1 MGLRFRVVLV
11 TALAVGGGLMAPVA
25 SAAAASKTSVSLQ
38 FASHTSFKGR
48 VSSPKAGCVRSRVIR
63 LQLRKGR
70 KWVSIATVKS
80 SHSGRFHGTVHSGGR
95 YRAVAGS
102 TASCAS
108 GTSKTVTAPSG
119 AGGPGGSGGSGGP
132 GTSGAQQPAC
142 SLPLTHDTY
151 DGFHIAVPSGW
162 ELFTLKGQVEVEK
175 DAVGSEAVVVV
186 PAAQTSGLTAA
197 SYFQSELSNFESLA
211 AAGGTPITVTGSS
224 SQSGMPSS
232 TFTTSINGQAASG
245 EATVLVEPLVGQ
257 VSATELVFVAD
268 WAPEA
273 AFGTD
278 SSLLTS
284 IADCYGPE
292 QGSLYRMF
300 QDQSFTYMLPPGWSI
315 PAGGEGQDSLLL
327 SDPQG
332 DTVAYLLGGEG
343 PNFQFDSPQTEIDS
357 YLAYVGIDS
366 VTSLWSVTPPGQ
378 NGAPGNLEYEE
389 FTATYQGN
397 PVHGLIYS
405 NVSIN
410 GVFNTGV
417 IRIALAP
424 ASSWNA
430 VNGALIQMMGAIQH
444 NFTQDLETINQLNQ
458 QWQSFNNQ
466 VANFD
471 DTLNNQ
477 QLTQDPTTGTYYDAP
492 YDSYESDG
500 PYGPGYYN
508 GNQKLNI
515 INRQ

>member
-1 MGLRFRVVLV
+1 MGLRFRVVLLM
-11 TALAVGGGLMAPVA
+11 AMAVCGGLMATVA
-25 SAAAASKTSVSLQ
+25 SAASTSKTSVSLQ
-38 FASHTSFKGR
+38 FVSHTSYKGR
-48 VSSPKAGCVRSRVIR
+48 VSSPNAGCVRSRVIH
-63 LQLRKGR
+63 LQVREGR
-70 KWVSIATVKS
+70 KWVSVATVKS
-80 SHSGRFHGTVHSGGR
+80 NHSGRFHGTLHHAGGR
-95 YRAVAGS
+95 YRAVAGG
-102 TASCAS
+102 TGSCAPGS
-108 GTSKTVTAPSG
+108 SKAVTLPTGTT
-119 AGGPGGSGGSGGP
+119 GGSGQ
-132 GTSGAQQPAC
+132 SGASGLKQPAC

-162 ELFTLKGQVEVEK
+162 ELFTLKGQIEVEK

-186 PAAQTSGLTAA
+186 PAAQTSGLTPA

-211 AAGGTPITVTGSS
+211 AASGTPITVTGSS
-224 SQSGMPSS
+224 SPNGIPSS
-232 TFTTSINGQAASG
+232 TFTATIAGQPASG
-245 EATVLVEPLVGQ
+245 QATVLVEPLAGQ
-257 VSATELVFVAD
+257 VSSTELVFVAD
-268 WAPEA
+268 WAPQA
-273 AFGTD
+273 AFGTE
-278 SSLLTS
+278 SSRLSS
-284 IADCYGPE
+284 IGDCYGPE
-292 QGSLYRMF
+292 QGSLYRMV
-300 QDQSFTYMLPPGWSI
+300 QDPAFTYMLPPGWSI
-315 PAGGEGQDSLLL
+315 PQGGEGQDSLLL

-366 VTSLWSVTPPGQ
+366 VTSLWSVTPPGA

-424 ASSWNA
+424 AGSWNA

-477 QLTQDPTTGTYYDAP
+477 QLTQDPTTGIYYDAP

-500 PYGPGYYN
+500 PNGPGYYN
-508 GNQKLNI
+508 GDQRLNI

>member
-11 TALAVGGGLMAPVA
+11 MAVAASGGLMATVA
-25 SAAAASKTSVSLQ
+25 SAASEPKTSVALQ
-38 FASHTSFKGR
+38 FPSHTGFKGR
-48 VSSPKAGCVRSRVIR
+48 VSSPKASCVRSRVVR
-63 LQLRKGR
+63 LQMREGR

-80 SHSGRFHGTVHSGGR
+80 NRSGRFHGTLHRNGGGR
-95 YRAVAGS
+95 YRAVAVG
-102 TASCAS
+102 TGACAS
-108 GTSKTVTAPSG
+108 GTSKTVSVP
-119 AGGPGGSGGSGGP
+119 AGTGGSGGSGGP
-132 GTSGAQQPAC
+132 GASGAQQPAC

-162 ELFTLKGQVEVEK
+162 ELFTLKGEIEVEK

-197 SYFQSELSNFESLA
+197 GYFQSELSNFESLA
-211 AAGGTPITVTGSS
+211 AAGGTPITVTGNS
-224 SQSGMPSS
+224 SQNGMPSS
-232 TFTTSINGQAASG
+232 TFTASVDGQTASG
-245 EATVLVEPLVGQ
+245 QATVLVEPLVGQ
-257 VSATELVFVAD
+257 VSSTELVFVAE
-268 WAPEA
+268 WAPQA
-273 AFGTD
+273 VFGAD

-292 QGSLYRMF
+292 QGSLYQMV
-300 QDQSFTYMLPPGWSI
+300 QDPSFTYMLPPGWSV
-315 PAGGEGQDSLLL
+315 PSNGEGQDSLVLQ
-327 SDPQG
+327 DNQG
-332 DTVAYLLGGEG
+332 DVVTYLLGGESQ
-343 PNFQFDSPQTEIDS
+343 NFQFDSPQTEIDA
-357 YLAYVGIDS
+357 YLAYIGVDS

-378 NGAPGNLEYEE
+378 NGAPGNVEYEE
-389 FTATYQGN
+389 FTATAQGN

-417 IRIALAP
+417 IRMALAP
-424 ASSWNA
+424 AGSWNA

-458 QWQSFNNQ
+458 QWQSFSNQ

-477 QLTQDPTTGTYYDAP
+477 QLTQDPTTGIYYDAP
-492 YDSYESDG
+492 YDSYENDG

-508 GNQKLNI
+508 GDQKLNI
-515 INRQ
+515 INRP